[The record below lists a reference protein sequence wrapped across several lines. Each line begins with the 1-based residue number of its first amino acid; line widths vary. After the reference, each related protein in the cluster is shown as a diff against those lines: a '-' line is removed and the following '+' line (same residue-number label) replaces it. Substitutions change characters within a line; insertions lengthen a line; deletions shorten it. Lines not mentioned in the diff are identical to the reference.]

1 MSEEDDRL
9 ASFTGQEASGEI
21 SGDQTREVE
30 DFDQNE
36 NFDKKGPIT
45 DWEKQNTLDC

>member
-21 SGDQTREVE
+21 SGDKTPEVE
-30 DFDQNE
+30 DFDQNGMLL
-36 NFDKKGPIT
+36 KVAVHGIT
-45 DWEKQNTLDC
+45 VQDY